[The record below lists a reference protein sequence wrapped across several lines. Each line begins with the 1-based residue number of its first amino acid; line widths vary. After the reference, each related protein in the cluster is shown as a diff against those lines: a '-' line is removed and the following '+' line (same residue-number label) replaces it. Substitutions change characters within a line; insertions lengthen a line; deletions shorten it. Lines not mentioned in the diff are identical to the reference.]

1 MTHNKILIYAK
12 KHIENT
18 AVENGIM
25 SVNISDYKKSLYLE
39 MRSGK
44 TYELS
49 QKEIEYQ
56 AEEYLKSELED
67 ILNNY

>member
-25 SVNISDYKKSLYLE
+25 SVNISDDKKSLYLE

>member
-1 MTHNKILIYAK
+1 MTHNKILKYAK

-18 AVENGIM
+18 GLENGIS
-25 SVNISDYKKSLYLE
+25 SVDISDDKKSLYLE
-39 MRSGK
+39 LYSGK

-49 QKEIEYQ
+49 QREIQYQ